1 MQEEIERFDDFL
13 SKKGLKFESIII
25 GGAALLTMGII
36 NRATRDVDCLDPK
49 IDEEVKAASIEF
61 AHQEEIDEN
70 WLNNGPEDLKSDL
83 PADWKERVIE
93 IYKGESITL
102 WTLGRIDLLRTKL
115 YAYCDRQ
122 QDLQDCILLAPTEE
136 ELKEITPWLVER
148 DANPD
153 WPDHVNNSLEN
164 LKEEI
169 ENG

>member
-1 MQEEIERFDDFL
+1 MKEEIERFDDFL

-49 IDEEVKAASIEF
+49 IDEKIKEVSIKF
-61 AHQEEIDEN
+61 AHQEGLDEN

-83 PADWKERVIE
+83 PTDWKERIIE
-93 IYKGESITL
+93 IYKGKSITL

-136 ELKEITPWLVER
+136 ELNEIRPWLLER

-164 LKEEI
+164 LKEEMD
-169 ENG
+169 NG